1 MDTRPYAREF
11 IQQQVD
17 LGDLSFVHKT
27 QAQLEETK
35 EINGMARLLFPIFL
49 ECQFIPVSYIIFLAV
64 LMNTNDEWQ
73 LVATSTFLNNRSFI
87 DLWLNSGVA
96 TLKPAITDQPIKPP
110 ETAMYANN
118 DHQDSTKVC
127 EQNLHPKHEP
137 PH

>member
-49 ECQFIPVSYIIFLAV
+49 ECQFIPVSYVILLAV
-64 LMNTNDEWQ
+64 LMNTNNEWQ
-73 LVATSTFLNNRSFI
+73 LVATTTFLNNRSFI
-87 DLWLNSGVA
+87 ALLLNSGVA
-96 TLKPAITDQPIKPP
+96 TLKPAISNQPIKQP
-110 ETAMYANN
+110 ETETNTN
-118 DHQDSTKVC
+118 DDHQNQQNSTYVD
-127 EQNLHPKHEP
+127 
-137 PH
+137 